1 MQMNN
6 DMLAEEAAAPVS
18 NESEDKDAITL
29 EKFTSAIVEIEQ
41 QPAWR
46 GRADKE
52 MDYADG
58 NQLDSEILQAQRA
71 IGMPPAI
78 ENVIGP
84 AISAVTGME
93 VKMRKDWR
101 VVPDTKMGGD
111 DVAEALSFKLN
122 QAERHSKAD
131 RACSE
136 AYRHQIS
143 VGLGWVEVARETNP
157 FKFPYRATFIHRNE
171 IWWDWLDTEPE
182 LEKARYLVRRRWT
195 DIEQA
200 VLMFPEKAEL
210 IRHSSKGWQG
220 IDFGMGSHD
229 GGGST
234 DLARAYSDERGW
246 SIEEMQWRDIENKR
260 VCLFEVWYRV
270 WVRTLVMKMPDG
282 RVVEVDQANEAHQLA
297 IGMGMAKPQWVVLPK
312 MRTSMWLGPHRLADS
327 PTPYPHQKFPY
338 VAFWGMR
345 EDRTMVPY
353 GLIRGMMYQQ
363 DSINA
368 TTGKIRWG
376 LSSVRTI
383 RTEGAYAGTDEQFRQ
398 QVSRVDADIVLNQ
411 DAMSQP
417 GARFEVERDFNLSE
431 QQYKMLGD
439 SRAAIERTSMVSPS
453 FLGQRGTATSGIQE
467 STQVEQS
474 VQALADINDNFD
486 AARAQVGDLMMS
498 LIVEDM
504 IGVAETVLIDG
515 KGLRPDKTVMLNA
528 PVIDPETGIKT
539 LDNDVERTKLKVTL
553 EDVPSTPSFQAQ
565 QLGALSEAFKSMGQ
579 EYQPV
584 VLPHLLSLMNI
595 PNKAAIIEGVKLAAQ
610 QPTEE
615 QIQQRIK
622 DAVAAAGLDLKQQEL
637 ALKYPAG
644 ANEAQDALI
653 RAQAVEVG
661 VKAAFAAI
669 QTAGAIVQTP
679 QISPVADMVMKLA
692 GYQTPNPV
700 GVDPNSQFPAGPPM
714 PEVHPA
720 MAGDFI
726 DGIPPVQQNTS
737 PELPPVPQ
745 QTGSPMQGIETQRQD
760 SAPTNPTPNQEGQ
773 L

>member
-1 MQMNN
+1 MMLNN
-6 DMLAEEAAAPVS
+6 SMLAEEAAAPVS
-18 NESEDKDAITL
+18 TEAEDKDAITL
-29 EKFTSAIVEIEQ
+29 AKFTSAIVEIEQ

-46 GRADKE
+46 GKADRE
-52 MDYADG
+52 MDYLDG

-84 AISAVTGME
+84 AIAAVTGME

-101 VVPDTKMGGD
+101 VVPDTKIGGD

-136 AYRHQIS
+136 AYRHQVS
-143 VGLGWVEVARETNP
+143 VGLGWVEVARESNP
-157 FKFPYRATFIHRNE
+157 FKYPYRTTFIHRNE

-195 DIEQA
+195 DMEQA
-200 VLMFPEKAEL
+200 VLMFPDKAEV

-234 DLARAYSDERGW
+234 DLARAQADERGW
-246 SIEEMQWRDIENKR
+246 SIEEMQWRDIENNR

-282 RVVEVDQANEAHQLA
+282 RVIEVDQANEAHQLA
-297 IGMGMAKPQWVVLPK
+297 IGMGMATPTWVVLPK
-312 MRTSMWLGPHRLADS
+312 MRTSMWLGPHRLADG

-338 VAFWGMR
+338 VAFFGMR

-383 RTEGAYAGTDEQFRQ
+383 RTAGAYAGTDEQFRQ
-398 QVSRVDADIVLNQ
+398 QVARVDADIVLDA

-417 GARFEVERDFNLSE
+417 GAKFEVERDFNLSE

-439 SRAAIERTSMVSPS
+439 ARTAIERTSGITPS
-453 FLGQRGTATSGIQE
+453 FQGQRGTATSGIQE

-486 AARAQVGDLMMS
+486 AARTQVGDLLMS

-504 IGVAETVLIDG
+504 IGVEETVLIDG
-515 KGLRPDKTVMLNA
+515 MGLKPDKTVMLNA
-528 PVIDPETGIKT
+528 PVIDQETGIKM

-579 EYQPV
+579 QYQPV

-595 PNKAAIIEGVKLAAQ
+595 PNKAAIIEGVKQAAQ
-610 QPTEE
+610 QQSEE

-622 DAVAAAGLDLKQQEL
+622 DAVVAAGLEIREREL

-644 ANEAQDALI
+644 SSEAKDALI

-679 QISPVADMVMKLA
+679 QISPVADEVMRLA

-700 GVDPNSQFPAGPPM
+700 GVDPNYPM
-714 PEVHPA
+714 PGQSMPA
-720 MAGDFI
+720 VDPALAGDFI
-726 DGIPPVQQNTS
+726 DGVPPVQQNTS
-737 PELPPVPQ
+737 PALPPVPQ
-745 QTGSPMQGIETQRQD
+745 QPGSPMQGIETQRQD
-760 SAPTNPTPNQEGQ
+760 SAPTNQEGQ
-773 L
+773 P

>member
-1 MQMNN
+1 MMLNN
-6 DMLAEEAAAPVS
+6 SMLAEEAAAPVS
-18 NESEDKDAITL
+18 TEAEDKDAITL
-29 EKFTSAIVEIEQ
+29 AKFTSAIVEIEQ

-46 GRADKE
+46 GKADRE
-52 MDYADG
+52 MDYLDG

-84 AISAVTGME
+84 AIAAVTGME
-93 VKMRKDWR
+93 VKMRRDWR
-101 VVPDTKMGGD
+101 VVPDTKTGGD

-136 AYRHQIS
+136 AYRHQVS
-143 VGLGWVEVARETNP
+143 VGLGWVEVARESNP
-157 FKFPYRATFIHRNE
+157 FKYPYRTTFIHRNE

-195 DIEQA
+195 DMEQA
-200 VLMFPEKAEL
+200 VLMFPDKAEV

-220 IDFGMGSHD
+220 IDFGMGGHD
-229 GGGST
+229 GGAST
-234 DLARAYSDERGW
+234 DLARAYTDERGW
-246 SIEEMQWRDIENKR
+246 SIEEMQWRDIENNR

-282 RVVEVDQANEAHQLA
+282 RVIEVDQSNEAHQLA
-297 IGMGMAKPQWVVLPK
+297 LATGVAKPSWVVIPK
-312 MRTSMWLGPHRLADS
+312 MRTSMWLGPHRLADG

-338 VAFWGMR
+338 VAFFGMR
-345 EDRTMVPY
+345 EDRTGVPY

-383 RTEGAYAGTDEQFRQ
+383 RTAGAYAGTDEQFRQ
-398 QVSRVDADIVLNQ
+398 QVARVDADIVLDA

-417 GARFEVERDFNLSE
+417 GARFDVERDFNLSE

-439 SRAAIERTSMVSPS
+439 ARTAIERTSGITPS
-453 FLGQRGTATSGIQE
+453 FQGQRGTATSGIQE

-486 AARAQVGDLMMS
+486 AARTQVGDLLMS

-504 IGVAETVLIDG
+504 IGVEETVLIDG
-515 KGLRPDKTVMLNA
+515 MGLKPDKTVTLNA
-528 PVIDPETGIKT
+528 PVIDQETGIKM

-579 EYQPV
+579 QYQPV

-595 PNKAAIIEGVKLAAQ
+595 PNKAAIIECVKIAAQ
-610 QPTEE
+610 QQSEE

-622 DAVAAAGLDLKQQEL
+622 DAVVAAGLEIKDREL

-644 ANEAQDALI
+644 SSEAKDALI

-679 QISPVADMVMKLA
+679 QISPVADEVMRLA

-700 GVDPNSQFPAGPPM
+700 GVDPNYPM
-714 PEVHPA
+714 PGQSMPVVDPA
-720 MAGDFI
+720 LAGDFI
-726 DGIPPVQQNTS
+726 DGVPPVQQNTS
-737 PELPPVPQ
+737 PALPPVPQ
-745 QTGSPMQGIETQRQD
+745 QPGSPMQGIETQRQD
-760 SAPTNPTPNQEGQ
+760 SAPTDLTPTKEGQ
-773 L
+773 P

>member
-46 GRADKE
+46 GKADKE

-84 AISAVTGME
+84 AIAAVTGME

-234 DLARAYSDERGW
+234 DLARAYTDERGW

-297 IGMGMAKPQWVVLPK
+297 IGMGMAKPKWVVLPK
-312 MRTSMWLGPHRLADS
+312 MRTSMWLGPHRLADG

-338 VAFWGMR
+338 VPFWGMR

-376 LSSVRTI
+376 LSSVRTV
-383 RTEGAYAGTDEQFRQ
+383 RTAGAYAGTDEQFRQ
-398 QVSRVDADIVLNQ
+398 QVSRVDADIVLDA

-439 SRAAIERTSMVSPS
+439 ARTAIERTSGITPS
-453 FLGQRGTATSGIQE
+453 FQGQRGTATSGVQE

-539 LDNDVERTKLKVTL
+539 LNNDVERTKLKVTL

-644 ANEAQDALI
+644 ANEAKDSLI

-700 GVDPNSQFPAGPPM
+700 GMDPNYPVPSMPAGD
-714 PEVHPA
+714 PA
-720 MAGDFI
+720 MAEDFI
-726 DGIPPVQQNTS
+726 DGVPPVQQNTS
-737 PELPPVPQ
+737 PALPPVPQ
-745 QTGSPMQGIETQRQD
+745 QPGSPMQGIETQRQD
-760 SAPTNPTPNQEGQ
+760 SDPNAAAP
-773 L
+773 LA

>member
-1 MQMNN
+1 MMLNN
-6 DMLAEEAAAPVS
+6 SMLAEEAAAPVS
-18 NESEDKDAITL
+18 TEAEDKDAITL
-29 EKFTSAIVEIEQ
+29 AKFTSAIVEIEQ

-46 GRADKE
+46 GKADRE
-52 MDYADG
+52 MDYLDG

-71 IGMPPAI
+71 IGMPPAV

-101 VVPDTKMGGD
+101 VVPDTKLGGD

-136 AYRHQIS
+136 AHRHQVS
-143 VGLGWVEVARETNP
+143 VGLGWVEVARESNP
-157 FKFPYRATFIHRNE
+157 FKYPYRTTFIHRNE

-195 DIEQA
+195 DMEQA
-200 VLMFPEKAEL
+200 VLMFPDKAEI

-234 DLARAYSDERGW
+234 DLARAQADERGW
-246 SIEEMQWRDIENKR
+246 SIEEMQWRDIENNR

-282 RVVEVDQANEAHQLA
+282 RVIEVDQANEAHQLA
-297 IGMGMAKPQWVVLPK
+297 IGMGMAAPTWVVLPK
-312 MRTSMWLGPHRLADS
+312 MRTSMWLGPHRLADG

-338 VAFWGMR
+338 VAFWGFR

-383 RTEGAYAGTDEQFRQ
+383 RTAGAYAGTDEQFRQ
-398 QVSRVDADIVLNQ
+398 QVSRVDADIVLDA

-417 GARFEVERDFNLSE
+417 GAKFEVERDFNLSE

-439 SRAAIERTSMVSPS
+439 ARTAIERTSGITPS
-453 FLGQRGTATSGIQE
+453 FQGQRGTATSGVQE

-474 VQALADINDNFD
+474 IQALADINDNFD
-486 AARAQVGDLMMS
+486 SARAQVGDLLMS

-504 IGVAETVLIDG
+504 IGVEETVLIDG
-515 KGLRPDKTVMLNA
+515 KGLKPDKTVMLNA

-579 EYQPV
+579 QYQPV

-595 PNKAAIIEGVKLAAQ
+595 PNKQAIIEGVKLAAQ
-610 QPTEE
+610 QQSEE

-622 DAVAAAGLDLKQQEL
+622 DAVVAAGLEIKDREL

-692 GYQTPNPV
+692 GYQTPSPV
-700 GVDPNSQFPAGPPM
+700 GVDPNYPIPAGPSM
-714 PEVHPA
+714 PPVDPA
-720 MAGDFI
+720 MSGDFI
-726 DGIPPVQQNTS
+726 DGVPPVHQNTS

-745 QTGSPMQGIETQRQD
+745 QPGSPMQGIETQRQD
-760 SAPTNPTPNQEGQ
+760 SAPA
-773 L
+773 

>member
-18 NESEDKDAITL
+18 TEAEDKDAITL
-29 EKFTSAIVEIEQ
+29 EKFTSVITEIEQ

-46 GRADKE
+46 GNADRE
-52 MDYADG
+52 MDYSDG

-84 AISAVTGME
+84 AIAAVTGME

-101 VVPDTKMGGD
+101 VIPDTKMGGD

-136 AYRHQIS
+136 AYRHQVS
-143 VGLGWVEVARETNP
+143 VGLGWVEVAREQNP
-157 FKFPYRATFIHRNE
+157 FKFPYRTSFIHRNE
-171 IWWDWLDTEPE
+171 IWWDWLDTEPD
-182 LEKARYLVRRRWT
+182 LEKARYLVRRKWT
-195 DIEQA
+195 DMEQA
-200 VLMFPEKAEL
+200 VLMFPDKADV

-220 IDFGMGSHD
+220 IDFGVGSLD
-229 GGGST
+229 GGAST
-234 DLARAYSDERGW
+234 DLARAQADERGW
-246 SIEEMQWRDIENKR
+246 SIEEQQWRDLENNR

-270 WVRTLVMKMPDG
+270 WVRVLVMKMPDG
-282 RVVEVDQANEAHQLA
+282 RVVEVDQGNEAHQLA
-297 IGMGMAKPQWVVLPK
+297 LAVGMAKPTWVVLPK
-312 MRTSMWLGPHRLADS
+312 MRTSMWLGPHRLSDG

-338 VAFWGMR
+338 VPFWGCR

-383 RTEGAYAGTDEQFRQ
+383 RTAGAYAGTDEQFRQ
-398 QVSRVDADIVLNQ
+398 QVSRVDADIVLDA

-417 GARFEVERDFNLSE
+417 GAKFEVERDFNLSE

-439 SRAAIERTSMVSPS
+439 ARTAIERTSGITPS
-453 FLGQRGTATSGIQE
+453 FQGQRGTATSGVQE

-474 VQALADINDNFD
+474 IQALADINDNFD
-486 AARAQVGDLMMS
+486 AARAQVGDLLMS

-504 IGVAETVLIDG
+504 IGVEETVLIDG
-515 KGLRPDKTVMLNA
+515 KGLKPDKTVTLNA
-528 PVIDPETGIKT
+528 PVIDAETGIKT
-539 LDNDVERTKLKVTL
+539 LNNDVERTKLKVTL
-553 EDVPSTPSFQAQ
+553 EDVPSTPSFKAQ

-579 EYQPV
+579 QYQPV

-595 PNKAAIIEGVKLAAQ
+595 PNKAAIIEGVKQAAQ
-610 QPTEE
+610 QQSEE

-622 DAVAAAGLDLKQQEL
+622 DAVVAAGLEIKEREL

-644 ANEAQDALI
+644 ANEAKDALI

-700 GVDPNSQFPAGPPM
+700 GVDPNYPM
-714 PEVHPA
+714 PSMPA
-720 MAGDFI
+720 VDPDMAGDFI
-726 DGIPPVQQNTS
+726 DGIPPVEQNTS
-737 PELPPVPQ
+737 PALPPVPQ
-745 QTGSPMQGIETQRQD
+745 QPGSPMQGIETQRQD
-760 SAPTNPTPNQEGQ
+760 SAPTDPTTNQEGQ
-773 L
+773 P

>member
-1 MQMNN
+1 MNLN
-6 DMLAEEAAAPVS
+6 NEMIADEAAAPVS
-18 NESEDKDAITL
+18 TEKEDKDAITL
-29 EKFTSAIVEIEQ
+29 AKFTSAIVEIEQ

-46 GRADKE
+46 GKADRE
-52 MDYADG
+52 MDYCDG
-58 NQLDSEILQAQRA
+58 NQLDSEILRAQAE

-84 AISAVTGME
+84 AIAAVTGME

-101 VVPDTKMGGD
+101 VVPDTKIGGD
-111 DVAEALSFKLN
+111 DVAEAMSFKLN

-136 AYRHQIS
+136 AYRHQVS
-143 VGLGWVEVARETNP
+143 VGLGWVEVARENNP
-157 FKFPYRATFIHRNE
+157 FKFPYRVTFIHRNE
-171 IWWDWLDTEPE
+171 IWWDWLDTTPE

-200 VLMFPEKAEL
+200 VLMFPEKEEL

-234 DLARAYSDERGW
+234 DLARSHADERGW
-246 SIEEMQWRDIENKR
+246 SIEEMQWRDIENQR

-282 RVVEVDQANEAHQLA
+282 RVVEVDQSNEAHMMA
-297 IGMGMAKPQWVVLPK
+297 IGIGMATPQWVVLPK
-312 MRTSMWLGPHRLADS
+312 MRTSMWLGPHRLADG
-327 PTPYPHQKFPY
+327 PTPYPHQNFPY
-338 VAFWGMR
+338 VAFWGCR

-363 DSINA
+363 DNINA

-383 RTEGAYAGTDEQFRQ
+383 RTAGAYAGTDEQFRQ
-398 QVSRVDADIVLNQ
+398 QVSRVDADIVLDA

-417 GARFEVERDFNLSE
+417 GAKFEVERDFNLSE

-439 SRAAIERTSMVSPS
+439 SRTAIERTSGITPS
-453 FLGQRGTATSGIQE
+453 FQGQRGTATSGIQE

-474 VQALADINDNFD
+474 IQALADINDNFD
-486 AARAQVGDLMMS
+486 AARAQVGDLLMS

-504 IGVAETVLIDG
+504 IGVEETVFLDG
-515 KGLRPDKTVMLNA
+515 KGLKPDKEITLNS
-528 PVIDPETGIKT
+528 PVVDPETGIKT
-539 LDNDVERTKLKVTL
+539 LNNDVERTKMKVTL

-595 PNKAAIIEGVKLAAQ
+595 PNKAAIIEGVKQAAQ
-610 QPTEE
+610 QQSEE

-622 DAVAAAGLDLKQQEL
+622 DAVAQAGLDLKEREL

-700 GVDPNSQFPAGPPM
+700 GVDPNYPIPAGPSM
-714 PEVHPA
+714 PEVDPA

-745 QTGSPMQGIETQRQD
+745 QPGSPMQGIETQRQD
-760 SAPTNPTPNQEGQ
+760 SNPTA
-773 L
+773 

>member
-200 VLMFPEKAEL
+200 VLMFPDKEEI

-234 DLARAYSDERGW
+234 DLGRAQADERGW

-282 RVVEVDQANEAHQLA
+282 RVIEVDQANEAHQLA
-297 IGMGMAKPQWVVLPK
+297 IGMGMATPTWVVLPK
-312 MRTSMWLGPHRLADS
+312 MRTSMWLGPHRLADG

-338 VAFWGMR
+338 VAFWGCR

-383 RTEGAYAGTDEQFRQ
+383 RTAGAYAGTDEQFRQ
-398 QVSRVDADIVLNQ
+398 QVSRVDADIVLDA

-439 SRAAIERTSMVSPS
+439 ARTAIERTSGITPS
-453 FLGQRGTATSGIQE
+453 FQGQRGTATSGVQE

-528 PVIDPETGIKT
+528 PVIDPATGIKT

-700 GVDPNSQFPAGPPM
+700 GMDPNYPVPSMPAGD
-714 PEVHPA
+714 PA
-720 MAGDFI
+720 MAEDFI
-726 DGIPPVQQNTS
+726 DGVPPVQQNTS
-737 PELPPVPQ
+737 PALPPVPQ
-745 QTGSPMQGIETQRQD
+745 QPGSPMQGIETQRQD
-760 SAPTNPTPNQEGQ
+760 SDPNAAAP
-773 L
+773 LA

>member
-1 MQMNN
+1 MMLNN
-6 DMLAEEAAAPVS
+6 SMLAEEAAAPVS
-18 NESEDKDAITL
+18 TEAEDKDAITL
-29 EKFTSAIVEIEQ
+29 AKFTSAIVEIEQ

-46 GRADKE
+46 GKADRE
-52 MDYADG
+52 MDYLDG

-78 ENVIGP
+78 ENVIGR
-84 AISAVTGME
+84 AIAAVTGME
-93 VKMRKDWR
+93 VKMRRDWR
-101 VVPDTKMGGD
+101 VVPDTKTGGD

-136 AYRHQIS
+136 AYRHQVS
-143 VGLGWVEVARETNP
+143 VGLGWVEVARESNP
-157 FKFPYRATFIHRNE
+157 FKYPYRTTFIHRNE

-195 DIEQA
+195 DMEQA
-200 VLMFPEKAEL
+200 VLMFPDKAEV

-220 IDFGMGSHD
+220 IDFGVGSLD
-229 GGGST
+229 GGAST
-234 DLARAYSDERGW
+234 DLARAYTDERGW
-246 SIEEMQWRDIENKR
+246 SIEEMQWRDIENNR

-282 RVVEVDQANEAHQLA
+282 RVIEVDQSNEAHQLA
-297 IGMGMAKPQWVVLPK
+297 LATGVAKPSWVVIPK
-312 MRTSMWLGPHRLADS
+312 MRTSMWLGPHRLADG

-338 VAFWGMR
+338 VAFFGMR
-345 EDRTMVPY
+345 EDRTGVPY

-383 RTEGAYAGTDEQFRQ
+383 RTAGAYAGTDEQFRQ
-398 QVSRVDADIVLNQ
+398 QVARVDADIVLDA

-417 GARFEVERDFNLSE
+417 GARFDVERDFNLSE

-439 SRAAIERTSMVSPS
+439 ARTAIERTSGITPS
-453 FLGQRGTATSGIQE
+453 FQGQRGTATSGIQE

-486 AARAQVGDLMMS
+486 AARTQVGDLLMS

-504 IGVAETVLIDG
+504 IGVEETVLIDG
-515 KGLRPDKTVMLNA
+515 MGLKPDKTVTLNA
-528 PVIDPETGIKT
+528 PVIDQETGIKM

-579 EYQPV
+579 QYQPV

-610 QPTEE
+610 QQSEE

-622 DAVAAAGLDLKQQEL
+622 DAVVAAGLEIKDREL

-644 ANEAQDALI
+644 SSEAKDALI

-679 QISPVADMVMKLA
+679 QISPVADEVMRLA
-692 GYQTPNPV
+692 GYQTPNPA
-700 GVDPNSQFPAGPPM
+700 GVDPNYPM
-714 PEVHPA
+714 PGQSMPVVDPA
-720 MAGDFI
+720 LAGDFI
-726 DGIPPVQQNTS
+726 DGVPPVQQNTS
-737 PELPPVPQ
+737 PALPPVPQ
-745 QTGSPMQGIETQRQD
+745 QPGSPMQGIETQRQD
-760 SAPTNPTPNQEGQ
+760 SAPTNQEGQ
-773 L
+773 P

>member
-1 MQMNN
+1 
-6 DMLAEEAAAPVS
+6 
-18 NESEDKDAITL
+18 
-29 EKFTSAIVEIEQ
+29 
-41 QPAWR
+41 
-46 GRADKE
+46 
-52 MDYADG
+52 
-58 NQLDSEILQAQRA
+58 
-71 IGMPPAI
+71 
-78 ENVIGP
+78 
-84 AISAVTGME
+84 
-93 VKMRKDWR
+93 
-101 VVPDTKMGGD
+101 
-111 DVAEALSFKLN
+111 
-122 QAERHSKAD
+122 
-131 RACSE
+131 
-136 AYRHQIS
+136 
-143 VGLGWVEVARETNP
+143 
-157 FKFPYRATFIHRNE
+157 
-171 IWWDWLDTEPE
+171 
-182 LEKARYLVRRRWT
+182 
-195 DIEQA
+195 
-200 VLMFPEKAEL
+200 
-210 IRHSSKGWQG
+210 
-220 IDFGMGSHD
+220 
-229 GGGST
+229 
-234 DLARAYSDERGW
+234 GW
-246 SIEEMQWRDIENKR
+246 SIEEMQWRDIENNR

-282 RVVEVDQANEAHQLA
+282 RVIEVDKANEAHQLA
-297 IGMGMAKPQWVVLPK
+297 LAMGVAKPVWVVLPK
-312 MRTSMWLGPHRLADS
+312 MRTSMWLGPHRLADG

-338 VAFWGMR
+338 VAFWGCR

-383 RTEGAYAGTDEQFRQ
+383 RTAGAYAGTDEQFRQ
-398 QVSRVDADIVLNQ
+398 QVSRVDADIVLDA

-417 GARFEVERDFNLSE
+417 GAKFEVERDFNLSE

-439 SRAAIERTSMVSPS
+439 ARTAIERTSGITPS
-453 FLGQRGTATSGIQE
+453 FQGQRGTATSGVQE

-474 VQALADINDNFD
+474 IQALADINDNFD
-486 AARAQVGDLMMS
+486 SARAQVGDLLMS

-504 IGVAETVLIDG
+504 IGVEETVLIDG
-515 KGLRPDKTVMLNA
+515 KGLKPDKTVMLNA

-579 EYQPV
+579 QYQPV

-595 PNKAAIIEGVKLAAQ
+595 PNKQAIIEGVKLAAQ
-610 QPTEE
+610 QQSEE

-622 DAVAAAGLDLKQQEL
+622 DAVVAAGIDVKNREL

-700 GVDPNSQFPAGPPM
+700 GVDPNYPIPAGPSM
-714 PEVHPA
+714 PAVDPS
-720 MAGDFI
+720 M
-726 DGIPPVQQNTS
+726 
-737 PELPPVPQ
+737 
-745 QTGSPMQGIETQRQD
+745 
-760 SAPTNPTPNQEGQ
+760 
-773 L
+773 

>member
-195 DIEQA
+195 DMEQA
-200 VLMFPEKAEL
+200 VLMFPDKEEI

-234 DLARAYSDERGW
+234 DLGRAQADERGW

-282 RVVEVDQANEAHQLA
+282 RVIEVDQANEAHQLA
-297 IGMGMAKPQWVVLPK
+297 IGMGMATPTWVVLPK
-312 MRTSMWLGPHRLADS
+312 MRTSMWLGPHRLADG

-338 VAFWGMR
+338 VAFWGCR

-383 RTEGAYAGTDEQFRQ
+383 RTAGAYAGTDEQFRQ
-398 QVSRVDADIVLNQ
+398 QVSRVDADIVLDA

-439 SRAAIERTSMVSPS
+439 ARTAIERTSGITPS
-453 FLGQRGTATSGIQE
+453 FQGQRGTATSGVQE

-528 PVIDPETGIKT
+528 PVIDPATGIKT

-700 GVDPNSQFPAGPPM
+700 GMDPNYPVPSMPAGD
-714 PEVHPA
+714 PA
-720 MAGDFI
+720 MAEDFI
-726 DGIPPVQQNTS
+726 DGVPPVQQNTS
-737 PELPPVPQ
+737 PALPPVPQ
-745 QTGSPMQGIETQRQD
+745 QPGSPMQGIETQRQD
-760 SAPTNPTPNQEGQ
+760 SDPNAAAP
-773 L
+773 LA

>member
-1 MQMNN
+1 MMLNN
-6 DMLAEEAAAPVS
+6 SMLAEEAAAPVS
-18 NESEDKDAITL
+18 TEAEDKDAITL
-29 EKFTSAIVEIEQ
+29 AKFTSAIVEIEQ

-46 GRADKE
+46 GKADRE
-52 MDYADG
+52 MDYLDG

-93 VKMRKDWR
+93 VKMRRDWR
-101 VVPDTKMGGD
+101 VVPDTKTGGD

-136 AYRHQIS
+136 AYRHQVS
-143 VGLGWVEVARETNP
+143 VGLGWVEVARESNP
-157 FKFPYRATFIHRNE
+157 FKYPYRTTFIHRNE

-195 DIEQA
+195 DMEQA
-200 VLMFPEKAEL
+200 VLMFPDKAEV

-220 IDFGMGSHD
+220 IDFGVGSLD
-229 GGGST
+229 GGAST
-234 DLARAYSDERGW
+234 DLARAYTDERGW
-246 SIEEMQWRDIENKR
+246 SIEEMQWRDIENNR

-282 RVVEVDQANEAHQLA
+282 RVIEVDQSNEAHQLA
-297 IGMGMAKPQWVVLPK
+297 LATGVAKPSWVVIPK
-312 MRTSMWLGPHRLADS
+312 MRTSMWLGPHRLADG

-338 VAFWGMR
+338 VAFFGMR
-345 EDRTMVPY
+345 EDRTGVPY

-383 RTEGAYAGTDEQFRQ
+383 RTAGAYAGTDEQFRQ
-398 QVSRVDADIVLNQ
+398 QVARVDADIVLDA

-417 GARFEVERDFNLSE
+417 GARFDVERDFNLSE

-439 SRAAIERTSMVSPS
+439 ARTAIERTSGITPS
-453 FLGQRGTATSGIQE
+453 FQGQRGTATSGIQE

-486 AARAQVGDLMMS
+486 AARTQVGDLLMS

-504 IGVAETVLIDG
+504 IGVEETVLIDG
-515 KGLRPDKTVMLNA
+515 MGLKPDKAVTLNA
-528 PVIDPETGIKT
+528 PVIDQETGIKM

-579 EYQPV
+579 QYQPV

-610 QPTEE
+610 QQSEE

-622 DAVAAAGLDLKQQEL
+622 DAVVAAGLEIKDREL

-644 ANEAQDALI
+644 SSEAKDALI

-679 QISPVADMVMKLA
+679 QISPVADEVMRLA
-692 GYQTPNPV
+692 GYQTPNPA
-700 GVDPNSQFPAGPPM
+700 GVDPNYPM
-714 PEVHPA
+714 PGQSMPVVDPA
-720 MAGDFI
+720 LAGDFI
-726 DGIPPVQQNTS
+726 DGVPPVQQNTS
-737 PELPPVPQ
+737 PALPPVPQ
-745 QTGSPMQGIETQRQD
+745 QPGSPMQGIETQRQD
-760 SAPTNPTPNQEGQ
+760 SAPTNQEGQ
-773 L
+773 P

>member
-1 MQMNN
+1 MMLNN
-6 DMLAEEAAAPVS
+6 SMLAEEAAAPVS
-18 NESEDKDAITL
+18 TEAEDKDAITL
-29 EKFTSAIVEIEQ
+29 AKFTSAIVEIEQ

-46 GRADKE
+46 GKADRE
-52 MDYADG
+52 MDYLDG

-84 AISAVTGME
+84 AIAAVTGME
-93 VKMRKDWR
+93 VKMRRDWR
-101 VVPDTKMGGD
+101 VVPDTKTGGD

-136 AYRHQIS
+136 AYRHQVS
-143 VGLGWVEVARETNP
+143 VGLGWVEVARESNP
-157 FKFPYRATFIHRNE
+157 FKYPYRTTFIHRNE

-195 DIEQA
+195 DMEQA
-200 VLMFPEKAEL
+200 VLMFPDKADL

-220 IDFGMGSHD
+220 IDFGMGGHD
-229 GGGST
+229 GGAST
-234 DLARAYSDERGW
+234 DLARAYTDERGW
-246 SIEEMQWRDIENKR
+246 SIEEMQWRDIENNR

-282 RVVEVDQANEAHQLA
+282 RVIEVDQSNEAHQLA
-297 IGMGMAKPQWVVLPK
+297 LATGVAKPSWVVIPK
-312 MRTSMWLGPHRLADS
+312 MRTSMWLGPHRLADG

-338 VAFWGMR
+338 VAFFGMR
-345 EDRTMVPY
+345 EDRTGVPY

-383 RTEGAYAGTDEQFRQ
+383 RTAGAYAGTDEQFRQ
-398 QVSRVDADIVLNQ
+398 QVARVDADIVLDA

-417 GARFEVERDFNLSE
+417 GARFDVERDFNLSE

-439 SRAAIERTSMVSPS
+439 ARTAIERTSGITPS
-453 FLGQRGTATSGIQE
+453 FQGQRGTATSGIQE

-486 AARAQVGDLMMS
+486 AARTQVGDLLMS

-504 IGVAETVLIDG
+504 IGVEETVLIDG
-515 KGLRPDKTVMLNA
+515 MGLKPDKTVTLNA
-528 PVIDPETGIKT
+528 PVIDQETGIKM

-579 EYQPV
+579 QYQPV

-610 QPTEE
+610 QQSEE

-622 DAVAAAGLDLKQQEL
+622 DAVVAAGLEIKDREL

-644 ANEAQDALI
+644 SSEAKDALI

-679 QISPVADMVMKLA
+679 QISPVADEVMRLA
-692 GYQTPNPV
+692 GYQTPNPA
-700 GVDPNSQFPAGPPM
+700 GVDPNYPM
-714 PEVHPA
+714 PGQSMPA
-720 MAGDFI
+720 VDPALAGDFI
-726 DGIPPVQQNTS
+726 DGVPPVQQNTS
-737 PELPPVPQ
+737 PALPPVPQ
-745 QTGSPMQGIETQRQD
+745 QPGSPMQGIETQRQD
-760 SAPTNPTPNQEGQ
+760 SAPTNQEGQ
-773 L
+773 P

>member
-1 MQMNN
+1 MNN

-200 VLMFPEKAEL
+200 VLMFPDKEEI

-234 DLARAYSDERGW
+234 DLGRAQADERGW

-282 RVVEVDQANEAHQLA
+282 RVIEVDQANEAHQLA
-297 IGMGMAKPQWVVLPK
+297 IGMGMATPTWVVLPK
-312 MRTSMWLGPHRLADS
+312 MRTSMWLGPHRLADG

-338 VAFWGMR
+338 VAFWGCR

-383 RTEGAYAGTDEQFRQ
+383 RTAGAYAGTDEQFRQ
-398 QVSRVDADIVLNQ
+398 QVSRVDADIVLDA

-439 SRAAIERTSMVSPS
+439 ARTAIERTSGITPS
-453 FLGQRGTATSGIQE
+453 FQGQRGTATSGVQE

-528 PVIDPETGIKT
+528 PVIDPATGIKT

-700 GVDPNSQFPAGPPM
+700 GMDPNYPVPSMPAGD
-714 PEVHPA
+714 PA
-720 MAGDFI
+720 MAEDFI
-726 DGIPPVQQNTS
+726 DGVPPVQQNTS
-737 PELPPVPQ
+737 PALPPVPQ
-745 QTGSPMQGIETQRQD
+745 QPGSPMQGIETQRQD
-760 SAPTNPTPNQEGQ
+760 SDPNAAAP
-773 L
+773 LA

>member
-234 DLARAYSDERGW
+234 DLARAYTDERGW

-312 MRTSMWLGPHRLADS
+312 MRTSMWLGPHRLADG

-338 VAFWGMR
+338 VPFWGMR

-700 GVDPNSQFPAGPPM
+700 GVDPNYPVPAGQSM
-714 PEVHPA
+714 PAVDPA
-720 MAGDFI
+720 MAEDFI
-726 DGIPPVQQNTS
+726 DGVPPVQQNTS
-737 PELPPVPQ
+737 PAMPPVPQ
-745 QTGSPMQGIETQRQD
+745 QSGSPMQGIETQRQD
-760 SAPTNPTPNQEGQ
+760 SDPNAAAP
-773 L
+773 LA

>member
-1 MQMNN
+1 MMLNN
-6 DMLAEEAAAPVS
+6 SMLAEEAAAPVS
-18 NESEDKDAITL
+18 TEAEDKDAITL
-29 EKFTSAIVEIEQ
+29 AKFTSAIVEIEQ

-46 GRADKE
+46 GKADRE
-52 MDYADG
+52 MDYLDG

-84 AISAVTGME
+84 AIAAVTGME
-93 VKMRKDWR
+93 VKMRRDWR
-101 VVPDTKMGGD
+101 VVPDTKTGGD

-136 AYRHQIS
+136 AYRHQVS
-143 VGLGWVEVARETNP
+143 VGLGWVEVARESNP
-157 FKFPYRATFIHRNE
+157 FKYPYRTTFIHRNE

-195 DIEQA
+195 DMEQA
-200 VLMFPEKAEL
+200 VLMFPDKADL

-220 IDFGMGSHD
+220 IDFGVGSLD
-229 GGGST
+229 GGAST
-234 DLARAYSDERGW
+234 DLARAYTDERGW
-246 SIEEMQWRDIENKR
+246 SIEEMQWRDIENNR

-282 RVVEVDQANEAHQLA
+282 WVIEVDQSNEAHQLA
-297 IGMGMAKPQWVVLPK
+297 LAMGAGKPSWVVLPK
-312 MRTSMWLGPHRLADS
+312 MRTSMWLGPHRLADG

-383 RTEGAYAGTDEQFRQ
+383 RTAGAYAGTDEQFRQ
-398 QVSRVDADIVLNQ
+398 QVARVDADIVLDA

-417 GARFEVERDFNLSE
+417 GARFDVERDFNLSE

-439 SRAAIERTSMVSPS
+439 ARTAIERTSGITPS
-453 FLGQRGTATSGIQE
+453 FQGQRGTATSGIQE

-486 AARAQVGDLMMS
+486 AARTQVGDLLMS

-504 IGVAETVLIDG
+504 IGVEETVLIDG
-515 KGLRPDKTVMLNA
+515 MGLKPDKAVTLNA
-528 PVIDPETGIKT
+528 PVIDQETGIKM

-579 EYQPV
+579 QYQPV

-595 PNKAAIIEGVKLAAQ
+595 PNKAAIIEGVKQAAQ
-610 QPTEE
+610 QQSEE

-622 DAVAAAGLDLKQQEL
+622 DAVVAAGLEIKDREL

-644 ANEAQDALI
+644 SSEAKDALI

-679 QISPVADMVMKLA
+679 QISPVADEVMRLA

-700 GVDPNSQFPAGPPM
+700 GVDPNYPM
-714 PEVHPA
+714 PGQSMPAVDPA

-726 DGIPPVQQNTS
+726 DGVPPVQQNTS
-737 PELPPVPQ
+737 PALPPVPQ
-745 QTGSPMQGIETQRQD
+745 QPGSPMQGIETQRQD
-760 SAPTNPTPNQEGQ
+760 SAPTDLTPTKEGQ
-773 L
+773 P

>member
-1 MQMNN
+1 MMLNN
-6 DMLAEEAAAPVS
+6 SMLAEEAAAPVS
-18 NESEDKDAITL
+18 TEAEDKDAITL
-29 EKFTSAIVEIEQ
+29 AKFTSAIVEIEQ

-46 GRADKE
+46 GKADRE
-52 MDYADG
+52 MDYLDG

-101 VVPDTKMGGD
+101 VVPDTKTGGD

-136 AYRHQIS
+136 AYRHQVS
-143 VGLGWVEVARETNP
+143 VGLGWVEVARESNP
-157 FKFPYRATFIHRNE
+157 FKYPYRTTFIHRNE

-195 DIEQA
+195 DMEQA
-200 VLMFPEKAEL
+200 VLMFPDKAEV

-229 GGGST
+229 GGAST
-234 DLARAYSDERGW
+234 DLARAYTDERGW
-246 SIEEMQWRDIENKR
+246 SIEEMQWRDIENNR

-282 RVVEVDQANEAHQLA
+282 RVIEVDQSNEAHQLA
-297 IGMGMAKPQWVVLPK
+297 LATGVAKPSWVVIPK
-312 MRTSMWLGPHRLADS
+312 MRTSMWLGPHRLADG

-338 VAFWGMR
+338 VAFFGMR
-345 EDRTMVPY
+345 EDRTGVPY

-383 RTEGAYAGTDEQFRQ
+383 RTAGAYAGTDEQFRQ
-398 QVSRVDADIVLNQ
+398 QVARVDADIVLDA

-417 GARFEVERDFNLSE
+417 GARFDVERDFNLSE

-439 SRAAIERTSMVSPS
+439 ARTAIERTSGITPS
-453 FLGQRGTATSGIQE
+453 FQGQRGTATSGIQE

-486 AARAQVGDLMMS
+486 AARTQVGDLLMS

-504 IGVAETVLIDG
+504 IGVEETVLIDG
-515 KGLRPDKTVMLNA
+515 MGLKPDKTVTLNA
-528 PVIDPETGIKT
+528 PVIDQETGIKM

-579 EYQPV
+579 QYQPV

-610 QPTEE
+610 QQSEE

-622 DAVAAAGLDLKQQEL
+622 DAVVAAGLEIKDREL

-644 ANEAQDALI
+644 SSEAKDALI

-679 QISPVADMVMKLA
+679 QISPVADEVMRLA

-700 GVDPNSQFPAGPPM
+700 GVDPNYPM
-714 PEVHPA
+714 PGQSMPA
-720 MAGDFI
+720 VDPALAGDFI
-726 DGIPPVQQNTS
+726 DGVPPVQQNTS

-745 QTGSPMQGIETQRQD
+745 QPGSPMQGIETQRQD
-760 SAPTNPTPNQEGQ
+760 SDPGAPTDSQP
-773 L
+773 

>member
-1 MQMNN
+1 MMLNN
-6 DMLAEEAAAPVS
+6 SMLAEEAAAPVS
-18 NESEDKDAITL
+18 TEAEDKDAITL
-29 EKFTSAIVEIEQ
+29 AKFTSAIVEIEQ

-46 GRADKE
+46 GKADRE
-52 MDYADG
+52 MDYLDG

-84 AISAVTGME
+84 AIAAVTGME
-93 VKMRKDWR
+93 VKMRRDWR
-101 VVPDTKMGGD
+101 VVPDTKTGGD

-136 AYRHQIS
+136 AYRHQVS
-143 VGLGWVEVARETNP
+143 VGLGWVEVSRESNP
-157 FKFPYRATFIHRNE
+157 FKYPYRTTFIHRNE

-195 DIEQA
+195 DMEQA
-200 VLMFPEKAEL
+200 VLMFPDKEEL

-220 IDFGMGSHD
+220 IDFGMGGHD
-229 GGGST
+229 GGAST
-234 DLARAYSDERGW
+234 DLARAYTDERGW
-246 SIEEMQWRDIENKR
+246 SIEEMQWRDIENNR

-282 RVVEVDQANEAHQLA
+282 RVIEVDQSNEAHQLA
-297 IGMGMAKPQWVVLPK
+297 LATGVAKPSWVVIPK
-312 MRTSMWLGPHRLADS
+312 MRTSMWLGPHRLADG

-383 RTEGAYAGTDEQFRQ
+383 RTAGAYAGTDEQFRQ
-398 QVSRVDADIVLNQ
+398 QVARVDADIVLDA

-417 GARFEVERDFNLSE
+417 GARFDVERDFNLSE

-439 SRAAIERTSMVSPS
+439 ARTAIERTSGITPS
-453 FLGQRGTATSGIQE
+453 FQGQRGTATSGIQE

-486 AARAQVGDLMMS
+486 AARTQVGDLLMS

-504 IGVAETVLIDG
+504 IGVEETVLIDG
-515 KGLRPDKTVMLNA
+515 MGLKPDKTVTLNA
-528 PVIDPETGIKT
+528 PVIDQETGIKM

-579 EYQPV
+579 QYQPV

-595 PNKAAIIEGVKLAAQ
+595 PNKAAIIEGVKIAAQ
-610 QPTEE
+610 QQSEE

-622 DAVAAAGLDLKQQEL
+622 DAVVAAGLEIKDREL

-644 ANEAQDALI
+644 SSEAKDALI

-679 QISPVADMVMKLA
+679 QISPVADEVMRLA

-700 GVDPNSQFPAGPPM
+700 GVDPNYPM
-714 PEVHPA
+714 PGQSMPA
-720 MAGDFI
+720 VDPALAGDFI
-726 DGIPPVQQNTS
+726 DGVPPVQQNTS
-737 PELPPVPQ
+737 PALPPVPQ
-745 QTGSPMQGIETQRQD
+745 QPGSPMQGIETQRQD
-760 SAPTNPTPNQEGQ
+760 SAPTNQEGQ
-773 L
+773 P

>member
-46 GRADKE
+46 GRADRE
-52 MDYADG
+52 MDYSDG

-84 AISAVTGME
+84 AIAAVTGME

-101 VVPDTKMGGD
+101 VVPDTKIGGD

-195 DIEQA
+195 DMEQA
-200 VLMFPEKAEL
+200 VLMFPDKEEI

-234 DLARAYSDERGW
+234 DLGRAQADERGW

-282 RVVEVDQANEAHQLA
+282 RVIEVDQANEAHQLA
-297 IGMGMAKPQWVVLPK
+297 IGMGMATPTWVVLPK
-312 MRTSMWLGPHRLADS
+312 MRTSMWLGPHRLADG

-376 LSSVRTI
+376 LSSVRTV
-383 RTEGAYAGTDEQFRQ
+383 RTEGVYAGTDEQFRQ
-398 QVSRVDADIVLNQ
+398 QVSRVDADIVLNA

-417 GARFEVERDFNLSE
+417 GAKFEIERDFNLSE

-439 SRAAIERTSMVSPS
+439 SRAAIERTSGITPS
-453 FLGQRGTATSGIQE
+453 FTGQRGTATSGVQE

-539 LDNDVERTKLKVTL
+539 LNNDVERTKLKVTL

-700 GVDPNSQFPAGPPM
+700 GVDPNYPVPAGQSM
-714 PEVHPA
+714 PAVDPA
-720 MAGDFI
+720 MAEDFI

-737 PELPPVPQ
+737 PAMPPVPQ
-745 QTGSPMQGIETQRQD
+745 QPGSPMQGIETQRQD
-760 SAPTNPTPNQEGQ
+760 SDPNAAAP
-773 L
+773 LA

>member
-1 MQMNN
+1 MMLNN
-6 DMLAEEAAAPVS
+6 SMLAEEAAAPVS
-18 NESEDKDAITL
+18 TEAEDKDAITL
-29 EKFTSAIVEIEQ
+29 AKFTSVIVEIEQ

-46 GRADKE
+46 GKADRE
-52 MDYADG
+52 MDYLDG

-84 AISAVTGME
+84 AIAAVTGME
-93 VKMRKDWR
+93 VKMRRDWR
-101 VVPDTKMGGD
+101 VVPDTKTGGD

-136 AYRHQIS
+136 AYRHQVS
-143 VGLGWVEVARETNP
+143 VGLGWVEVARESNP
-157 FKFPYRATFIHRNE
+157 FKYPYRTTFIHRNE

-195 DIEQA
+195 DMEQA
-200 VLMFPEKAEL
+200 VLMFPDKEEL

-220 IDFGMGSHD
+220 IDFGMGGHD
-229 GGGST
+229 GGEST
-234 DLARAYSDERGW
+234 DLARAYTDERGW
-246 SIEEMQWRDIENKR
+246 SIEEMQWRDIENNR

-282 RVVEVDQANEAHQLA
+282 RVIEVDQGNEAHQLA
-297 IGMGMAKPQWVVLPK
+297 LAMGAAKPSWVVLPK
-312 MRTSMWLGPHRLADS
+312 MRTSMWLGPHRLADG

-353 GLIRGMMYQQ
+353 GLVRGMMYQQ

-383 RTEGAYAGTDEQFRQ
+383 RTAGAYAGTDEQFRQ
-398 QVSRVDADIVLNQ
+398 QVARVDADIVLDA

-439 SRAAIERTSMVSPS
+439 ARTAIERTSGITPS
-453 FLGQRGTATSGIQE
+453 FQGQRGTATSGIQE

-486 AARAQVGDLMMS
+486 AARTQVGDLLMS

-504 IGVAETVLIDG
+504 IGVEETVLIDG
-515 KGLRPDKTVMLNA
+515 MGLKPDKAVTLNA
-528 PVIDPETGIKT
+528 PVIDQETGIKM

-579 EYQPV
+579 QYQPV

-610 QPTEE
+610 QQSEE

-622 DAVAAAGLDLKQQEL
+622 DAVVAAGLEIKDREL

-644 ANEAQDALI
+644 SSEAKDALI

-679 QISPVADMVMKLA
+679 QISPVADEVMRLA

-700 GVDPNSQFPAGPPM
+700 GVDPNYPM
-714 PEVHPA
+714 PGQSMPA
-720 MAGDFI
+720 VDPALAGDFI
-726 DGIPPVQQNTS
+726 DGVPPVQQNTS
-737 PELPPVPQ
+737 PALPPVPQ
-745 QTGSPMQGIETQRQD
+745 QPGSPMQGIETQRQD
-760 SAPTNPTPNQEGQ
+760 SAPTNQEGQ
-773 L
+773 P

>member
-1 MQMNN
+1 MMLNN
-6 DMLAEEAAAPVS
+6 SMLAEEAAAPVS
-18 NESEDKDAITL
+18 TEAEDKDAITL
-29 EKFTSAIVEIEQ
+29 AKFTSAIVEIEQ

-46 GRADKE
+46 GKADRE
-52 MDYADG
+52 MDYLDG

-84 AISAVTGME
+84 AIAAVTGME
-93 VKMRKDWR
+93 VKMRRDWR
-101 VVPDTKMGGD
+101 VVPDTKTGGD

-136 AYRHQIS
+136 AYRHQVS
-143 VGLGWVEVARETNP
+143 VGLGWVEVARESNP
-157 FKFPYRATFIHRNE
+157 FKYPYRTTFIHRNE

-195 DIEQA
+195 DMEQA
-200 VLMFPEKAEL
+200 VLMFPDKAEV

-220 IDFGMGSHD
+220 IDFGMGGHD
-229 GGGST
+229 GGAST
-234 DLARAYSDERGW
+234 DLARAYTDERGW
-246 SIEEMQWRDIENKR
+246 SIEEMQWRDIENNR

-282 RVVEVDQANEAHQLA
+282 RVIEVDQSNEAHQLA
-297 IGMGMAKPQWVVLPK
+297 LATGVAKPSWVVIPK
-312 MRTSMWLGPHRLADS
+312 MRTSMWLGPHRLADG

-338 VAFWGMR
+338 VAFFGMR
-345 EDRTMVPY
+345 EDRTGVPY

-383 RTEGAYAGTDEQFRQ
+383 RTAGAYAGTDEQFRQ
-398 QVSRVDADIVLNQ
+398 QVARVDADIVLDA

-417 GARFEVERDFNLSE
+417 GARFDVERDFNLSE

-439 SRAAIERTSMVSPS
+439 ARTAIERTSGITPS
-453 FLGQRGTATSGIQE
+453 FQGQRGTATSGIQE

-486 AARAQVGDLMMS
+486 AARTQVGDLLMS

-504 IGVAETVLIDG
+504 IGVEETVLIDG
-515 KGLRPDKTVMLNA
+515 MGLKPDKTVTLNA
-528 PVIDPETGIKT
+528 PVIDQETGIKM

-579 EYQPV
+579 QYQPV

-610 QPTEE
+610 QQSEE

-622 DAVAAAGLDLKQQEL
+622 DAVVAAGLEIKDREL

-644 ANEAQDALI
+644 SSEAKDALI

-679 QISPVADMVMKLA
+679 QISPVADEVMRLA
-692 GYQTPNPV
+692 GYQTPNPA
-700 GVDPNSQFPAGPPM
+700 GVDPNYPM
-714 PEVHPA
+714 PGQSMPVVDPA
-720 MAGDFI
+720 LAGDFI
-726 DGIPPVQQNTS
+726 DGVPPVQQNTS
-737 PELPPVPQ
+737 PALPPVPQ
-745 QTGSPMQGIETQRQD
+745 QPGSPMQGIETQRQD
-760 SAPTNPTPNQEGQ
+760 SAPTNQEGQ
-773 L
+773 P

>member
-1 MQMNN
+1 MMLNN
-6 DMLAEEAAAPVS
+6 SMLAEEAAAPVS
-18 NESEDKDAITL
+18 TEAEDKDAITL
-29 EKFTSAIVEIEQ
+29 AKFTSAIVEIEQ

-46 GRADKE
+46 GKADRE
-52 MDYADG
+52 MDYLDG

-84 AISAVTGME
+84 AIAAVTGME
-93 VKMRKDWR
+93 VKMRRDWR
-101 VVPDTKMGGD
+101 VVPDTKTGGD

-136 AYRHQIS
+136 AYRHQVS
-143 VGLGWVEVARETNP
+143 VGLGWVEVARESNP
-157 FKFPYRATFIHRNE
+157 FKYPYRTTFIHRNE

-195 DIEQA
+195 DMEQA
-200 VLMFPEKAEL
+200 VLMFPDKAEV

-220 IDFGMGSHD
+220 IDFGMGGHD
-229 GGGST
+229 GGAST
-234 DLARAYSDERGW
+234 DLARAYTDERGW
-246 SIEEMQWRDIENKR
+246 SIEEMQWRDIENNR

-282 RVVEVDQANEAHQLA
+282 RVIEVDQSNEAHQLA
-297 IGMGMAKPQWVVLPK
+297 LATGVAKPSWVVIPK
-312 MRTSMWLGPHRLADS
+312 MRTSMWLGPHRLADG

-338 VAFWGMR
+338 VAFFGMR
-345 EDRTMVPY
+345 EDRTGVPY

-383 RTEGAYAGTDEQFRQ
+383 RTAGAYAGTDEQFRQ
-398 QVSRVDADIVLNQ
+398 QVARVDADIVLDA

-417 GARFEVERDFNLSE
+417 GARFDVERDFNLSE

-439 SRAAIERTSMVSPS
+439 ARTAIERTSGITPS
-453 FLGQRGTATSGIQE
+453 FQGQRGTATSGIQE

-486 AARAQVGDLMMS
+486 AARTQVGDLLMS

-504 IGVAETVLIDG
+504 IGVEETVLIDG
-515 KGLRPDKTVMLNA
+515 MGLKPDKTVTLNA
-528 PVIDPETGIKT
+528 PVIDQETGIKM

-579 EYQPV
+579 QYQPV

-610 QPTEE
+610 QQSEE

-622 DAVAAAGLDLKQQEL
+622 DAVVAAGLEIKDREL

-644 ANEAQDALI
+644 SSEAKDALI

-679 QISPVADMVMKLA
+679 QISPVADEVMRLA
-692 GYQTPNPV
+692 GYQTPSPV
-700 GVDPNSQFPAGPPM
+700 GVDPNYPM
-714 PEVHPA
+714 PGQSMPA
-720 MAGDFI
+720 VDPALAGDFI
-726 DGIPPVQQNTS
+726 DGVPPVQQNTS

-745 QTGSPMQGIETQRQD
+745 QPGSPMQGIETQRQD
-760 SAPTNPTPNQEGQ
+760 SDPGAPTDSQP
-773 L
+773 

>member
-1 MQMNN
+1 MMLNN
-6 DMLAEEAAAPVS
+6 SMLAEEAAAPVS
-18 NESEDKDAITL
+18 TEAEDKDAITL
-29 EKFTSAIVEIEQ
+29 AKFTSAIVEIEQ

-46 GRADKE
+46 GKADRE
-52 MDYADG
+52 MDYLDG

-84 AISAVTGME
+84 AIAAVTGME
-93 VKMRKDWR
+93 VKMRRDWR
-101 VVPDTKMGGD
+101 VVPDTKTGGD

-136 AYRHQIS
+136 AYRHQVS
-143 VGLGWVEVARETNP
+143 VGLGWVEVARESNP
-157 FKFPYRATFIHRNE
+157 FKYPYRTTFIHRNE

-195 DIEQA
+195 DMEQA
-200 VLMFPEKAEL
+200 VLMFPDKAEV

-220 IDFGMGSHD
+220 IDFGMGGHD
-229 GGGST
+229 GGAST
-234 DLARAYSDERGW
+234 DLARAYTDERGW
-246 SIEEMQWRDIENKR
+246 SIEEMQWRDIENNR

-282 RVVEVDQANEAHQLA
+282 RVIEVDQSNEAHQLA
-297 IGMGMAKPQWVVLPK
+297 LATGVAKPSWVVIPK
-312 MRTSMWLGPHRLADS
+312 MRTSMWLGPHRLADG

-338 VAFWGMR
+338 VAFFGMR
-345 EDRTMVPY
+345 EDRTGVPY

-383 RTEGAYAGTDEQFRQ
+383 RTAGAYAGTDEQFRQ
-398 QVSRVDADIVLNQ
+398 QVARVDADIVLDA

-417 GARFEVERDFNLSE
+417 GARFDVERDFNLSE

-439 SRAAIERTSMVSPS
+439 ARTAIERTSGITPS
-453 FLGQRGTATSGIQE
+453 FQGQRGTATSGIQE

-486 AARAQVGDLMMS
+486 AARTQVGDLLMS

-504 IGVAETVLIDG
+504 IGVEETVLIDG
-515 KGLRPDKTVMLNA
+515 MGLKPDKTVTLNA
-528 PVIDPETGIKT
+528 PVIDQETGIKM

-579 EYQPV
+579 QYQPV

-610 QPTEE
+610 QQSEE

-622 DAVAAAGLDLKQQEL
+622 DAVVAAGLEIKDREL

-644 ANEAQDALI
+644 SSEAKDALI

-679 QISPVADMVMKLA
+679 QISPVADEVMRLA
-692 GYQTPNPV
+692 GYQTPNPA
-700 GVDPNSQFPAGPPM
+700 GVDPNYPM
-714 PEVHPA
+714 PGQSMPA
-720 MAGDFI
+720 VDPALAGDFI
-726 DGIPPVQQNTS
+726 DGVPPVQQNTS
-737 PELPPVPQ
+737 PALPPVPQ
-745 QTGSPMQGIETQRQD
+745 QPGSPMQGIETQRQD
-760 SAPTNPTPNQEGQ
+760 SAPTNQEGQ
-773 L
+773 P

>member
-46 GRADKE
+46 GKADKE

-84 AISAVTGME
+84 AIAAVTGME

-143 VGLGWVEVARETNP
+143 VGLGWVEVARESNP
-157 FKFPYRATFIHRNE
+157 FKFPYRATFVHRNE

-200 VLMFPEKAEL
+200 VLMFPDKAEL

-234 DLARAYSDERGW
+234 DLARAYTDERGW

-282 RVVEVDQANEAHQLA
+282 RVVEVDQANEAHQMA

-312 MRTSMWLGPHRLADS
+312 MRTSMWLGPHRLADG

-383 RTEGAYAGTDEQFRQ
+383 RTVGAYAGTDEQFRQ
-398 QVSRVDADIVLNQ
+398 QVSRVDADIVLDP

-417 GARFEVERDFNLSE
+417 GAKFEIERDFNLSE

-439 SRAAIERTSMVSPS
+439 SRAAIERTSGITPS
-453 FLGQRGTATSGIQE
+453 FTGQRGTATSGVQE

-539 LDNDVERTKLKVTL
+539 LNNDVERTKLKVTL

-622 DAVAAAGLDLKQQEL
+622 DAVAQAGLDIKEREL

-700 GVDPNSQFPAGPPM
+700 GVDPNYPIPSGPSM
-714 PEVHPA
+714 PEVDPA
-720 MAGDFI
+720 VAGDFI

-737 PELPPVPQ
+737 PALPPVPQ
-745 QTGSPMQGIETQRQD
+745 QPGSPMQGIETQRQD
-760 SAPTNPTPNQEGQ
+760 SNPTTNEGQ
-773 L
+773 P

>member
-1 MQMNN
+1 MMLNN
-6 DMLAEEAAAPVS
+6 SMLAEEAAAPVS
-18 NESEDKDAITL
+18 TEAEDKDAITL
-29 EKFTSAIVEIEQ
+29 AKFTSAIVEIEQ

-46 GRADKE
+46 GKADRE
-52 MDYADG
+52 MDYLDG

-101 VVPDTKMGGD
+101 VVPDTKTGGD

-136 AYRHQIS
+136 AYRHQVS
-143 VGLGWVEVARETNP
+143 VGLGWVEVARESNP
-157 FKFPYRATFIHRNE
+157 FKYPYRTTFIHRNE

-195 DIEQA
+195 DMEQA
-200 VLMFPEKAEL
+200 VLMFPDKADL

-220 IDFGMGSHD
+220 IDFGVGSLD
-229 GGGST
+229 GGAST
-234 DLARAYSDERGW
+234 DLARSYTDERGW
-246 SIEEMQWRDIENKR
+246 SIEEMQWRDIENNR

-282 RVVEVDQANEAHQLA
+282 RVIEVDQSNEAHQLA
-297 IGMGMAKPQWVVLPK
+297 LAMGAGKPSWVVLPK
-312 MRTSMWLGPHRLADS
+312 MRTSMWLGPHRLADG

-383 RTEGAYAGTDEQFRQ
+383 RTAGAYAGTDEQFRQ
-398 QVSRVDADIVLNQ
+398 QVARVDADIVLDA

-417 GARFEVERDFNLSE
+417 GAKFEVERDFNLSE

-439 SRAAIERTSMVSPS
+439 ARTAIERTSGITPS
-453 FLGQRGTATSGIQE
+453 FQGQRGTATSGIQE

-486 AARAQVGDLMMS
+486 AARTQVGDLLMS

-504 IGVAETVLIDG
+504 IGVEETVLIDG
-515 KGLRPDKTVMLNA
+515 MGLKPDKAVTLNA
-528 PVIDPETGIKT
+528 PVIDQETGIKM

-579 EYQPV
+579 QYQPV

-595 PNKAAIIEGVKLAAQ
+595 PNKAAIIEGVKIAAQ
-610 QPTEE
+610 QQSEE

-622 DAVAAAGLDLKQQEL
+622 DAVVAAGLEIKDREL

-644 ANEAQDALI
+644 SSEAKDALI

-679 QISPVADMVMKLA
+679 QISPVADEVMRLA

-700 GVDPNSQFPAGPPM
+700 GVDPNYPM
-714 PEVHPA
+714 PGQSMPA
-720 MAGDFI
+720 VDPALAGDFI
-726 DGIPPVQQNTS
+726 DGVPPVQQNTS
-737 PELPPVPQ
+737 PALPPVPQ
-745 QTGSPMQGIETQRQD
+745 QPGSPMQGIETQRQD
-760 SAPTNPTPNQEGQ
+760 SAPTNQEGQ
-773 L
+773 P

>member
-1 MQMNN
+1 MMLNN
-6 DMLAEEAAAPVS
+6 SMLAEEAAAPVS
-18 NESEDKDAITL
+18 TEAEDKDAITL
-29 EKFTSAIVEIEQ
+29 AKFTSAIVEIEQ

-46 GRADKE
+46 GKADRE
-52 MDYADG
+52 MDYLDG

-101 VVPDTKMGGD
+101 VVPDTKAGGD

-136 AYRHQIS
+136 AYRHQVS
-143 VGLGWVEVARETNP
+143 VGLGWVEVARESNP
-157 FKFPYRATFIHRNE
+157 FKYPYRTTFIHRNE

-195 DIEQA
+195 DMEQA
-200 VLMFPEKAEL
+200 VLMFPDKADL

-220 IDFGMGSHD
+220 IDFGVGSLD
-229 GGGST
+229 GGAST
-234 DLARAYSDERGW
+234 DLARAYTDERGW
-246 SIEEMQWRDIENKR
+246 SIEEMQWRDIENNR

-282 RVVEVDQANEAHQLA
+282 RVIEVDQSNEAHQLA
-297 IGMGMAKPQWVVLPK
+297 LAMGAGKPSWVVLPK
-312 MRTSMWLGPHRLADS
+312 MRTSMWLGPHRLADG

-383 RTEGAYAGTDEQFRQ
+383 RTAGAYAGTDEQFRQ
-398 QVSRVDADIVLNQ
+398 QVARVDADIVLDA

-417 GARFEVERDFNLSE
+417 GARFDVERDFNLSE

-439 SRAAIERTSMVSPS
+439 ARTAIERTSGITPS
-453 FLGQRGTATSGIQE
+453 FQGQRGTATSGIQE

-486 AARAQVGDLMMS
+486 AARTQVGDLLMS

-504 IGVAETVLIDG
+504 IGVEETVLIDG
-515 KGLRPDKTVMLNA
+515 MGLKPDKAVTLNA
-528 PVIDPETGIKT
+528 PVIDQETGIKM

-579 EYQPV
+579 QYQPV

-610 QPTEE
+610 QQSEE

-622 DAVAAAGLDLKQQEL
+622 DAVVAAGLEIKDREL

-644 ANEAQDALI
+644 SSEAKDALI

-679 QISPVADMVMKLA
+679 QISPVADEVMRLA
-692 GYQTPNPV
+692 GYQTPNPA
-700 GVDPNSQFPAGPPM
+700 GVDPNYPM
-714 PEVHPA
+714 PGQSMPA
-720 MAGDFI
+720 VDPALAGDFI
-726 DGIPPVQQNTS
+726 DGVPPVQQNTS
-737 PELPPVPQ
+737 PALPPVPQ
-745 QTGSPMQGIETQRQD
+745 QPGSPMQGIETQRQD
-760 SAPTNPTPNQEGQ
+760 SAPTNQEGQ
-773 L
+773 P

>member
-46 GRADKE
+46 GRADRE
-52 MDYADG
+52 MDYSDG

-84 AISAVTGME
+84 AIAAVTGME

-101 VVPDTKMGGD
+101 VVPDTKIGGD

-195 DIEQA
+195 DMEQA
-200 VLMFPEKAEL
+200 VLMFPDKEEI

-234 DLARAYSDERGW
+234 DLGRAQADERGW

-282 RVVEVDQANEAHQLA
+282 RVIEVDQANEAHQLA
-297 IGMGMAKPQWVVLPK
+297 IGMGMATPTWVVLPK
-312 MRTSMWLGPHRLADS
+312 MRTSMWLGPHRLADG

-376 LSSVRTI
+376 LSSVRTV
-383 RTEGAYAGTDEQFRQ
+383 RTEGVYAGTDEQFRQ
-398 QVSRVDADIVLNQ
+398 QVSRVDADIVLNA

-417 GARFEVERDFNLSE
+417 GAKFEIERDFNLSE

-439 SRAAIERTSMVSPS
+439 SRAAIERTSGITPS
-453 FLGQRGTATSGIQE
+453 FTGQRGTATSGVQE

-615 QIQQRIK
+615 QIQKRIK
-622 DAVAAAGLDLKQQEL
+622 EAVTAAGLDIKQQEL
-637 ALKYPAG
+637 AMKYPAG

-700 GVDPNSQFPAGPPM
+700 GVDPNYPVPAGQSM
-714 PEVHPA
+714 PAVDPA
-720 MAGDFI
+720 MAEDFI

-737 PELPPVPQ
+737 PAMPPVPQ
-745 QTGSPMQGIETQRQD
+745 QPGSPMQGIETQRQD
-760 SAPTNPTPNQEGQ
+760 SDPNAAAP
-773 L
+773 LA

>member
-1 MQMNN
+1 MMLNN
-6 DMLAEEAAAPVS
+6 SMLAEEAAAPVS
-18 NESEDKDAITL
+18 TEAEDKDAITL
-29 EKFTSAIVEIEQ
+29 AKFTSAIVEIEQ

-46 GRADKE
+46 GKADRE
-52 MDYADG
+52 MDYLDG

-84 AISAVTGME
+84 AIAAVTGME
-93 VKMRKDWR
+93 VKMRRDWR
-101 VVPDTKMGGD
+101 VVPDTKTGGD

-136 AYRHQIS
+136 AYRHQVS
-143 VGLGWVEVARETNP
+143 VGLGWVEVARESNP
-157 FKFPYRATFIHRNE
+157 FKYPYRTTFIHRNE

-195 DIEQA
+195 DMEQA
-200 VLMFPEKAEL
+200 VLMFPDKAEV

-220 IDFGMGSHD
+220 IDFGMGGHD
-229 GGGST
+229 GGAST
-234 DLARAYSDERGW
+234 DLARAYTDERGW
-246 SIEEMQWRDIENKR
+246 SIEEMQWRDIENNR

-282 RVVEVDQANEAHQLA
+282 RVIEVDQSNEAHQLA
-297 IGMGMAKPQWVVLPK
+297 LAMGAGKPSWVVLPK
-312 MRTSMWLGPHRLADS
+312 MRTSMWLGPHRLADG

-383 RTEGAYAGTDEQFRQ
+383 RTAGAYAGTDEQFRQ
-398 QVSRVDADIVLNQ
+398 QVARVDADIVLDA

-417 GARFEVERDFNLSE
+417 GARFDVERDFNLSE

-439 SRAAIERTSMVSPS
+439 ARTAIERTSGITPS
-453 FLGQRGTATSGIQE
+453 FQGQRGTATSGIQE

-486 AARAQVGDLMMS
+486 AARTQVGDLLMS

-504 IGVAETVLIDG
+504 IGVEETVLIDG
-515 KGLRPDKTVMLNA
+515 MGLKPDKAVTLNA
-528 PVIDPETGIKT
+528 PVIDQETGIKM

-579 EYQPV
+579 QYQPV

-610 QPTEE
+610 QQSEE

-622 DAVAAAGLDLKQQEL
+622 DAVVAAGLEIKDREL

-644 ANEAQDALI
+644 SSEAKDALI

-679 QISPVADMVMKLA
+679 QISPVADEVMRLA
-692 GYQTPNPV
+692 GYQTPNPA
-700 GVDPNSQFPAGPPM
+700 GVDPNYPM
-714 PEVHPA
+714 PGQSMPAVDPA

-726 DGIPPVQQNTS
+726 DGVPPVQQNTS
-737 PELPPVPQ
+737 PALPPVPQ
-745 QTGSPMQGIETQRQD
+745 QPGSPMQGIETQRQD
-760 SAPTNPTPNQEGQ
+760 SAPTDLTPTKEGQ
-773 L
+773 P